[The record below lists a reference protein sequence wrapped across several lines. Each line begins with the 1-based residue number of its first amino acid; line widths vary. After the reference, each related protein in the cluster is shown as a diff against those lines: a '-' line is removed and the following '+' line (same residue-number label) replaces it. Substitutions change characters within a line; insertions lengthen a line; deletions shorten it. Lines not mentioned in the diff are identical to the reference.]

1 MMGSINRREVTSL
14 RLDKY
19 LSLLGYT
26 RKQAKAL
33 CAAGR
38 VRVSDAAMRDA
49 SVHVADGDT
58 VYLDGAPVGLE
69 NHRHL
74 MVHKP
79 AGYLTATEDVRGQP
93 TVLDLIPPEKRR
105 AELGPVGRLD
115 RDVSGLVILTTDG
128 QLAHRLI
135 SPKRAV
141 EKRYVA
147 AVEGELTEGD
157 VLRMAEGIPLKD
169 FTAKPAAMVILRAN
183 AEASEAEL
191 IVTEGKYHQ
200 VKRMFGA
207 LGHPVTRLRRMSI
220 GGIVLDPSLAP
231 GEWRALTE
239 AETVHLYQLV
249 SLDRN

>member
-1 MMGSINRREVTSL
+1 M

-38 VRVSDAAMRDA
+38 VRIGETAIRDA
-49 SVHVADGDT
+49 SVHVRDGDA
-58 VYLDGAPVGLE
+58 VLLDGSPVAIE
-69 NHRHL
+69 AHRHL

-79 AGYLTATEDVRGQP
+79 TGCLTATEDARGQL
-93 TVLDLIPPEKRR
+93 TVLDLIPEGVRR

-135 SPKRAV
+135 SPKWLV

-147 AVEGELTEGD
+147 EVEGQLTEAD
-157 VLRMAEGIPLKD
+157 ARRMAEGIPLKD
-169 FTAKPAAMVILRAN
+169 FTAKPALLTILHAG
-183 AEASEAEL
+183 AETSEAEL
-191 IVTEGKYHQ
+191 VVTEGKYHQ

-207 LGHPVTRLRRMSI
+207 LGHPVTRLRRVSI
-220 GGIVLDPSLAP
+220 GGIELDPSLAP
-231 GEWRALTE
+231 GAWRALTE
-239 AETVHLYQLV
+239 GETDHLYQLV